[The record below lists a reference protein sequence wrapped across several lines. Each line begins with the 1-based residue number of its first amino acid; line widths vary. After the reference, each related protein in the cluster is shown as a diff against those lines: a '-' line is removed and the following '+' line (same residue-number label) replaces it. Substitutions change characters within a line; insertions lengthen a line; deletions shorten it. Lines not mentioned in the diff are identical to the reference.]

1 MTATAILY
9 PAFAHVVLTTI
20 VLVVMGQRRAA
31 SMRAKNHTFEDVALG
46 HEVWTDAATKAS
58 RNYANQFEFPVF
70 FHAGCAMALAAKVVD
85 PTLVWLA
92 WAFVASRAIHTAIH
106 LGANKVSMRGAAFL
120 VGILIVVAMWIIIVW
135 RAT

>member
-1 MTATAILY
+1 MTAAAILY

-46 HEVWTDAATKAS
+46 QEVWSAAATKAS

-70 FHAGCAMALAAKVVD
+70 FHAACVMALAAKIID
-85 PTLVWLA
+85 PTLVGLA
-92 WAFVASRAIHTAIH
+92 WAFVASRVVHAAIH

-120 VGILIVVAMWIIIVW
+120 VGVVIVLAMWIAIVW
-135 RAT
+135 RVT